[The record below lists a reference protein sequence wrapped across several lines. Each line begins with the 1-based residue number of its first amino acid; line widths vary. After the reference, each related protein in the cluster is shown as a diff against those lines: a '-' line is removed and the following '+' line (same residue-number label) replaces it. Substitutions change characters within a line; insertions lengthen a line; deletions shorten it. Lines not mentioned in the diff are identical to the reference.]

1 MARKKNENEFDEQTE
16 EKGGGFATAIWV
28 SLTII
33 VWLFIFCLLIKMD
46 VGGIGNDILRPLIK
60 DVPVLNLILPNVS
73 DEQLIWEQNYP
84 YRDITEAVDI
94 IKELELKVDEL
105 EKANASYPGQIAELT
120 AEIERL
126 KPFEDQQLAFE
137 KRVREFDINVVFN
150 SQAPDIEEYKKY
162 YEEINPETA
171 EEIYRQVLEQLQY
184 DESFKQKA
192 DYLKNMKPGTAAE
205 VLQEMTADMQW
216 ICKVLACMKTTEA
229 TEIMNK
235 MEPLFV
241 ARVLQT
247 MQDMD
252 DERYRSILEGF
263 K

>member
-1 MARKKNENEFDEQTE
+1 MARKEKENEINDESK
-16 EKGGGFATAIWV
+16 EKGGGIGTAIWV
-28 SLTII
+28 TLTVV
-33 VWLFIFCLLIKMD
+33 VWLLIFCLLIKMD
-46 VGGIGNDILRPLIK
+46 VGGIGNNILRPLIK

-94 IKELELKVDEL
+94 IKELELKVAEL
-105 EKANASYPGQIAELT
+105 EKENESYPKQIAELQ

-150 SQAPDIEEYKKY
+150 SQAPDIEEYKQY
-162 YEEINPETA
+162 YSEINPETA

-205 VLQEMTADMQW
+205 VLQEMTSDMTW

-235 MEPLFV
+235 MDALFV
-241 ARVLQT
+241 ARILQT
-247 MQDMD
+247 MQDLD
-252 DERYRSILEGF
+252 DERYAGILAGF
-263 K
+263 N

>member
-16 EKGGGFATAIWV
+16 EKGGGFATVIWV
-28 SLTII
+28 ALTII

-46 VGGIGNDILRPLIK
+46 VGGIGNNILRPLIK

-105 EKANASYPGQIAELT
+105 EKANAAYPGQIAQLT

-126 KPFEDQQLAFE
+126 KPFEEQQLAFE

-184 DESFKQKA
+184 DESFQQKA